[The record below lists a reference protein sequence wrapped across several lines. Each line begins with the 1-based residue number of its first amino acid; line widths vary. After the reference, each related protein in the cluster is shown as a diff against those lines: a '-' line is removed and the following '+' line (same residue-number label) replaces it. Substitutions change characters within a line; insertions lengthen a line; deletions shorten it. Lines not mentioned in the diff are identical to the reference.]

1 MFWIAKSTRRSKYE
15 MRLNE
20 LFEARRN
27 ADVNF
32 DGRLND
38 RRSSA
43 FGFLSQFKAPTGDD
57 PNYFVT
63 FTEIPKVGINPMS
76 KYQTPIGI
84 YTYPITPE
92 IIMGHTQKQLPFAG
106 DEKYISVVQ
115 ATVFGS
121 KVCLFDDDGSYGAD
135 YERDYTKLLE
145 FLEGGYD
152 GDDCKGFLAAAA
164 EAAYEPQDPA
174 SRIWNQSRWVAG
186 AEAFMRTGTVTYGL
200 GEIRQRMLGGKD
212 IKGLPVNWNYVLRKV
227 LGYEVIIDLG
237 GGIIHANEPTQAL
250 FLSKEALSVV
260 DQRLNQNGAGRGPRH
275 VTLMQFFH
283 LLNDRTISWSEFGNC
298 ISKILQGQK
307 RALFRVDKIQ
317 HFIDKPVGQELDVL
331 MAQIARLHMTKMD
344 AATFAVNLRVWR
356 DLPLWKVAPSTNFE
370 LLVMLIRNTVNNH
383 SNPMVDPAYELNSI
397 KNELGNVMSK
407 FTFETKD
414 FKAAIQHLELEHL
427 YPDLF

>member
-1 MFWIAKSTRRSKYE
+1 
-15 MRLNE
+15 MRLND

-27 ADVNF
+27 PEVNF
-32 DGRLND
+32 DQRLND

-63 FTEIPKVGINPMS
+63 FTELPKVGINPQS

-200 GEIRQRMLGGKD
+200 GEIRQRMLDGKD

-298 ISKILQGQK
+298 ISKVLQGQK

-317 HFIDKPVGQELDVL
+317 HFIDKPVGQELEQT
-331 MAQIARLHMTKMD
+331 MINIARMHMTKTD
-344 AATFAVNLRVWR
+344 AAYFGVHLRAWMEN
-356 DLPLWKVAPSTNFE
+356 PSWHVSPETDIA
-370 LLVMLIRNTVNNH
+370 LLTQLIRNTVEYH
-383 SNPMVDPAYELNSI
+383 SNPMVAPGYELNSI
-397 KNELGNVMSK
+397 ANELKTILAK
-407 FTFETKD
+407 FKFHPSEVQ
-414 FKAAIQHLELEHL
+414 AALRHLELDQL
-427 YPDLF
+427 SGLI